1 MKVNDSIS
9 AEFIS
14 TIGGPQEDS
23 VSGLCFTLTLAGA
36 CYHLRA
42 VTSRPTP
49 PISPNGMPEE
59 DEYSDDLDLLS
70 QDKDVLEAILPV
82 ATRVFKEW
90 NLNINESK
98 TEFVE
103 VYIAEKHE
111 KMENGKPLRGNED
124 WCKSKLLSSLLES
137 RDDVMRRTRI
147 TLGDVAFQKFM
158 KVWSQ
163 TPESDPPP
171 KEAKGI

>member
-1 MKVNDSIS
+1 
-9 AEFIS
+9 
-14 TIGGPQEDS
+14 
-23 VSGLCFTLTLAGA
+23 
-36 CYHLRA
+36 
-42 VTSRPTP
+42 
-49 PISPNGMPEE
+49 
-59 DEYSDDLDLLS
+59 
-70 QDKDVLEAILPV
+70 
-82 ATRVFKEW
+82 
-90 NLNINESK
+90 
-98 TEFVE
+98 
-103 VYIAEKHE
+103 
-111 KMENGKPLRGNED
+111 MENGKPLRGNED